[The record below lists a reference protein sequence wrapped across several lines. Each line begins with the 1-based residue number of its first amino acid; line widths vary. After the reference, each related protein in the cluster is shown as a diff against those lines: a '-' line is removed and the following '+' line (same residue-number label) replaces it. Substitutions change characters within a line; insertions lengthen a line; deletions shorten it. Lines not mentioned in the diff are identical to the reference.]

1 MVRRTPIDAMD
12 RSLLA
17 TVLGDT
23 PESTVPS
30 HMLRRGYC
38 TAYFAARAS
47 HFAAVIQSEMF
58 LEDVFAAGDSP
69 ELMWELLTEI
79 DGWRRVSVRPRIA
92 IGLEAIVRRE
102 TGVLS
107 VYDDIVYHTLTK
119 SAPSIRDPIVRQ
131 LSMRDLPLLE
141 AAAPQVQGHGFGDVL
156 SLIDEGTIA
165 AAIVDGEIVASAYT
179 EAVTDRHANL
189 QVSTLE
195 PWRGRAFATAA
206 ACIVA
211 ERIQDSGKIPVW
223 SAKHDN
229 YASLRVAYKL
239 GFEEA
244 SRRTLINLQPLGR

>member
-1 MVRRTPIDAMD
+1 MD

-30 HMLRRGYC
+30 HMLRRGLC
-38 TAYFAARAS
+38 TAFFASRAS
-47 HFAAVIQSEMF
+47 KFAAVIQSKMF
-58 LEDVFAAGDSP
+58 PEDVFAAGDSP
-69 ELMWELLTEI
+69 ELIWELLAEI
-79 DGWRRVSVRPRIA
+79 EGWRRVSVRPPVA
-92 IGLEAIVRRE
+92 IGLEAIARQE
-102 TGVLS
+102 TGVS
-107 VYDDIVYHTLTK
+107 SAYDDIVYHTLKK
-119 SAPSIRDPIVRQ
+119 SAPQFRDPMVRQ
-131 LSMRDLPLLE
+131 LSIGDLPLLE
-141 AAAPQVQGHGFGDVL
+141 AAAPKVQGHGFGDVL
-156 SLIDEGTIA
+156 SLIDEGVIA
-165 AAIVDGEIVASAYT
+165 SAIVDGEIVASAYT

-206 ACIVA
+206 ASIVA

-229 YASLRVAYKL
+229 YASLRVAHKL

-244 SRRTLINLQPLGR
+244 SRRTLINLQPLHQ